1 LQEVI
6 PVKKRIYRKI
16 PVKSIARG
24 RLVSEVSGGRVVFA
38 VDVAKTDMVASVVE
52 GDGRVVVTLAWQ
64 HPEENQAV
72 LELLRELGAGG
83 ISVEAAME
91 PSGNYGDVLRHQLER
106 AGVPVFRVS
115 GKRTHDAA
123 EVYDGV
129 ASLHDAKSAA
139 IIAKLHLD
147 GASTR
152 WVEMPLKRRELMAAI
167 GTMDLYQE
175 QEQRLVHKLEAV
187 LARHWP
193 EVTELMELTSATLMA
208 LLARIG
214 GPSEVAQRPEQAR
227 KLMRGM
233 SHGLMS
239 AEKIEAVL
247 QSAGTTAGIGLVGEE
262 LVALK
267 TLAEEAHRAL
277 RGFKKAKGRVEA
289 LSLEN
294 KAAQLLAPEV
304 GKATAAVFVA
314 DVGDPREFGSTRAY
328 VKAYGMNL
336 KEKSSGKKKGQLRI
350 SKRGPGRAR
359 KYLWLAVLRWV
370 QKDRVARAWYERKI
384 ARDGGLRAKAVM
396 ALMRKYAQA
405 LFHMARGTPIDSA
418 KLFDTSRLAL
428 T

>member
-16 PVKSIARG
+16 VVKRVVVE
-24 RLVSEVSGGRVVFA
+24 RLVSAVNGRVVFA
-38 VDVAKTDMVASVVE
+38 IDVAKTDMVASFVE
-52 GDGRVVVTLAWQ
+52 SDGRVVLTVCWQ
-64 HPEENQAV
+64 HPDENQAV
-72 LELLRELGAGG
+72 LELLRELGFAG
-83 ISVEAAME
+83 ISVEAVME
-91 PSGNYGDVLRHQLER
+91 SSGSYGDVLRHQLER
-106 AGVPVFRVS
+106 QGVPVFRVS

-129 ASLHDAKSAA
+129 PSLHDAKSAA

-152 WVEMPLKRRELMAAI
+152 WLETPVVHRELLAAI
-167 GTMDLYQE
+167 GTMDMHQE
-175 QEQRLVHKLEAV
+175 HEQRLVHKLEAV

-193 EVTELMELTSATLMA
+193 ELPELLELTSATLMA
-208 LLARIG
+208 LLGRVGA
-214 GPSEVAQRPEQAR
+214 PADVAQRPEEAR
-227 KLMRGM
+227 RLMRGM

-247 QSAGTTAGIGLVGEE
+247 QSAGTTVGIEMVREE
-262 LVALK
+262 RAALM
-267 TLAEEAHRAL
+267 AFASEAHRAL
-277 RGFKKAKGRVEA
+277 REFKKAKGRVEE
-289 LSLEN
+289 LSLANET
-294 KAAQLLAPEV
+294 ARLLAPEV
-304 GKATAAVFVA
+304 GKATAAVLMA

-328 VKAYGMNL
+328 LKAFGMNL
-336 KEKSSGKKKGQLRI
+336 KEKSSGKKQGQLHI
-350 SKRGPGRAR
+350 TKRGPGRAR

-370 QKDRVARAWYERKI
+370 QKDRIARAWYERKI

-405 LFHMARGTPIDSA
+405 LFHMARGGPLESGR
-418 KLFDTSRLAL
+418 LFDTERLAL